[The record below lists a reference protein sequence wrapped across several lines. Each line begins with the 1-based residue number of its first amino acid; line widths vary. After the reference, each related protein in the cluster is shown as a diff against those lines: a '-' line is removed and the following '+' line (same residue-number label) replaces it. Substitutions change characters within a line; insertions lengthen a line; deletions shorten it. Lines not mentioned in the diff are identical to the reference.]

1 MTPLLRAVIVDD
13 EAPAREGLRLR
24 LKREPDVL
32 VLGEFA
38 DARSALAAI
47 QIDTP
52 DVLFLDISMPD
63 IDGFGLLDRLGDSI
77 PPAIVFVTAH
87 DEHAIK
93 AFRARAI
100 DYLLKPV
107 EQAQLRETLER
118 VREHMSRARRAEVAD
133 RMEALLREAAE
144 AGAAPRRESQPADSV
159 PTRIPVRGSNGAI
172 QFVNPNDVDWIESAR
187 DGVDLHVG
195 KAKHH
200 LNRTM
205 GAALAMFDGRR
216 FVRIH
221 RSTVVN
227 MERVRE
233 LQPYFHGEYI
243 VVLNDGTRLKLSR
256 GQREAVSRLL
266 GPRDGEGRG

>member
-1 MTPLLRAVIVDD
+1 VTPVLRAMIVDD

-24 LKREPDVL
+24 LKREPDIV

-38 DARSALAAI
+38 DARSALAAM
-47 QIDTP
+47 QSDVP
-52 DVLFLDISMPD
+52 DVLFLDISMPG
-63 IDGFGLLDRLGDSI
+63 IDGFGLLDRLGDSL
-77 PPAIVFVTAH
+77 PPVVVFVTAH
-87 DEHAIK
+87 DEHAIQ
-93 AFRARAI
+93 AFSVRAI

-107 EQAQLRETLER
+107 EQARLHETLER
-118 VREHMSRARRAEVAD
+118 VREHLSRARRADVAD
-133 RMEALLREAAE
+133 RMEALLREVAE
-144 AGAAPRRESQPADSV
+144 AGTSRGSEARPVEGGAR
-159 PTRIPVRGSNGAI
+159 RIPVRGANGAI
-172 QFVNPNDVDWIESAR
+172 QFIDPEDVDWIGSAR

-205 GAALAMFDGRR
+205 GAALAMFDSRR

-227 MERVRE
+227 MDRVRE

-243 VVLNDGTRLKLSR
+243 VVLLDGTRLKLSR
-256 GQREAVSRLL
+256 GQRGAVSQLL
-266 GPRDGEGRG
+266 GSRDEERHS